1 MFMISVI
8 IPTFNAASTLPET
21 LSALI
26 PAAVDG
32 LVREVIV
39 SDGGSTDSTER
50 IADSAGVEFLKSPAG
65 RGQQLA
71 AGSAR
76 ARFPWLLFLHADTV
90 LKEGW
95 IRESA
100 LFMRAVDEGKRPA
113 SAAAYRFKLDDTGSK
128 PRTLEA
134 LVRARCA
141 LLRLPYGD
149 QGLLIPRAL
158 YNDVGGYRA
167 LSIMEDVDLVR
178 RLGRSRITMLD
189 TPAVTSAERYQRDGY
204 LARTLRN
211 QSCLMA
217 YFAGIPVE
225 RIARRYAREP
235 QRATM
240 L

>member
-1 MFMISVI
+1 MISVI
-8 IPTFNAASTLPET
+8 IPTFNAAPTLPET

-26 PAAVDG
+26 PAAVEG

-39 SDGGSTDSTER
+39 SDGGSTDATER
-50 IADSAGVEFLKSPAG
+50 IADAAGVEFFKSPAG

-71 AGSAR
+71 AGAVR

-113 SAAAYRFKLDDTGSK
+113 AAAAYRFKLDDTGAK

-134 LVRARCA
+134 LVRVRCA

-158 YNDVGGYRA
+158 YNDIGGYRS

-178 RLGRSRITMLD
+178 RLGRNRLTMLD

-217 YFAGIPVE
+217 YLAGMPVE

>member
-1 MFMISVI
+1 MISVI

-26 PAAVDG
+26 PAAVEG

-39 SDGGSTDSTER
+39 SDGGSTDQTER
-50 IADSAGVEFLKSPAG
+50 IADAAGVEFLKSPAG

-71 AGSAR
+71 AGAAH

-100 LFMRAVDEGKRPA
+100 LFMRAVDEGKRPS
-113 SAAAYRFKLDDTGSK
+113 SAAAFRFKLDDTGSK

-134 LVRARCA
+134 LVRVRCA

-149 QGLLIPRAL
+149 QGLLVPRAL

-178 RLGRSRITMLD
+178 RLGRSRIAMLE

-211 QSCLMA
+211 QSCLIA

-235 QRATM
+235 QRAT
-240 L
+240 LL

>member
-1 MFMISVI
+1 MISVI
-8 IPTFNAASTLPET
+8 IPTLNAASTLPET

-26 PAAVDG
+26 PAAVEG

-39 SDGGSTDSTER
+39 VDGGSTDSTER
-50 IADSAGVEFLKSPAG
+50 IADAAGVEFVKAATG

-71 AGSAR
+71 AGAAR
-76 ARFPWLLFLHADTV
+76 GRFNWLLFLHADTV
-90 LKEGW
+90 MNEGW
-95 IRESA
+95 IREAA

-113 SAAAYRFKLDDTGSK
+113 SAAAFRFKLDDAGAK

-134 LVRARCA
+134 LVRVRCA

-149 QGLLIPRAL
+149 QGLLIPRSL
-158 YNDVGGYRA
+158 YNEVGGYRP

-178 RLGRSRITMLD
+178 RLGRSRVSMLE
-189 TPAVTSAERYQRDGY
+189 TAALTSAERYRRDGY

-235 QRATM
+235 QRAT
-240 L
+240 LL